1 MRTRRAAIHKKNIGT
16 ALALIALVG
25 ALPSNASAPEDAV
38 ARGRYVATAANCASC
53 HTSEQGQPYAGSR
66 AFQTPFGTL
75 YSTNITPDPETGI
88 ANWSEQDLAR
98 ALREGVNPEGAH
110 LYPAFPYT
118 AYTKMS
124 DADVS
129 ALYAYLRTIEPV
141 QSRAPQNEL
150 RFPYNQRWALRLWKA
165 LYLDAGEYKQDTA
178 QSAEWNRGAYLVEA
192 LGHCGACH
200 SPRGVLGGQS
210 ADAAMTGGEYID
222 RVRSE
227 ESREWSAP
235 NLTSSQNGLAA
246 WSVEEL
252 ASYLKTGR
260 NSFTQ
265 TFGPMNEVI
274 MNSTR
279 HLSDADTRAMAVYLK
294 SLAPN
299 PGNTADPADAS
310 VLAEGGALYDVHCGT
325 CHLPTGL
332 GGPDEGSGARLV
344 GSPIVQAPNPA
355 SLINVIMYGPER
367 PEPPLPHR
375 WKKMPGFAEKLDD
388 DEIAAIASFVRNSW
402 GNKAGQVMEKQVA
415 KQR

>member
-1 MRTRRAAIHKKNIGT
+1 MPTRRAASDKKNLSSAI
-16 ALALIALVG
+16 ALIALLG
-25 ALPSNASAPEDAV
+25 ALPGNASAPDDAQD
-38 ARGRYVATAANCASC
+38 RGKYLATAGNCVSC
-53 HTSEQGQPYAGSR
+53 HTSERGRPYAGGR

-75 YSTNITPDPETGI
+75 FSTNITPDLETGI
-88 ANWSEQDLAR
+88 GKWSEQDLAR
-98 ALREGVNPEGAH
+98 ALREGVSPDGVH

-124 DADVS
+124 DADIA
-129 ALYAYLRTIEPV
+129 ALYAYLKTIEPT

-150 RFPYNQRWALRLWKA
+150 RFPYNQRWALGLWKTF
-165 LYLDAGEYKQDTA
+165 YLDAGEYQQDNT

-200 SPRGVLGGQS
+200 SPRGFLGGQS
-210 ADAAMTGGEYID
+210 ADDAMTGGEYMD
-222 RVRSE
+222 RVRGE
-227 ESREWSAP
+227 QSREWSAP
-235 NLTSSQNGLAA
+235 NLTSSENGLAA
-246 WSVEEL
+246 WPVEEL

-274 MNSTR
+274 MNSTQ

-299 PGNTADPADAS
+299 PGKTADAAAAG
-310 VLAEGGALYDVHCGT
+310 VLAEGGTLYDVHCGT

-344 GSPIVQAPNPA
+344 GSPVVQARNPA

-375 WKKMPGFAEKLDD
+375 WKEMPAFGEKLSD

-402 GNKAGQVMEKQVA
+402 GNKGGRVTEKHVQ